1 MTVQHTVALLHASPL
16 HLASHGART
25 CWDSHDKSDTNYVT
39 SCEDCFS
46 VNIESCSMTC
56 NDCHSDRLTTVM
68 ITGQA
73 DAELI
78 DRVGNKF
85 RHASILEHLNYTFYI
100 EGISRACLQELSRH
114 RYTSP
119 SVKST
124 RYTLKELKDED
135 SFTDEEFRIDYDA
148 ADRAEQYLVWTG
160 DEDVDATSIIQL
172 ELLRRLIAMGKPN
185 DKAKY
190 CLPEAYKVSDQLT
203 INARSLQNFLSL
215 RSDKSALWEIRQ
227 LATSLYEALPAEH
240 QYLFTHC
247 MKELS

>member
-1 MTVQHTVALLHASPL
+1 MRTQHTVELLHASPL

-25 CWDSHDKSDTNYVT
+25 CWDSHDKSDTTNFKCSACNVLFQL
-39 SCEDCFS
+39 EDEDQDICPKCGSEFTYYEHHCGS
-46 VNIESCSMTC
+46 
-56 NDCHSDRLTTVM
+56 
-68 ITGQA
+68 A
-73 DAELI
+73 DKELI

-114 RYTSP
+114 RHTSP

-124 RYTLKELKDED
+124 RYTLKELKDEQP
-135 SFTDEEFRIDYDA
+135 FTDEDFRIELYA
-148 ADRAEQYLVWTG
+148 SDRADQYLVWT
-160 DEDVDATSIIQL
+160 DDTDVDATSIIQL

-190 CLPEAYKVSDQLT
+190 CLPEAYKVSEQLT

-227 LATSLYEALPAEH
+227 LATSLYEALPVEH

-247 MKELS
+247 MKEV